1 MADLPDFLKRVRCR
15 SWSEYLQP
23 RDEPIGV
30 ALERRLNWALRS
42 HFDARHRT
50 EALWLLEHE
59 VEIRNAAEA
68 EEAAEA
74 TKTPVTPGQAQHNG
88 PITRLE
94 DLTAP
99 PAVERDPKPGLL
111 DGLRRAWDAMRKG

>member
-1 MADLPDFLKRVRCR
+1 MADPAAFLNRVRCR
-15 SWSEYLQP
+15 SWSQYLQP
-23 RDEPIGV
+23 RDEPIGL
-30 ALERRLNWALRS
+30 ALDRRLDWALRS

-59 VEIRNAAEA
+59 AEVRAAAEV

-74 TKTPVTPGQAQHNG
+74 AKTPVTQGSGQPGM
-88 PITRLE
+88 ITRLQ

-99 PAVERDPKPGLL
+99 PAPDREPKVGVFE
-111 DGLRRAWDAMRKG
+111 GLRRAWDALRKP